1 MNSHNLKLFFGMFA
15 TILLLPATGQAYFT
29 TNQTATKLSEN
40 TVMYTIDY
48 RFGLENRGLIMP
60 IGAIR
65 ENGEETKYLKYDL
78 TDKNGDSVTIGKT
91 AGFVFT
97 SDKDVEIIDN
107 QYYLPPNKVA
117 VFTLVTLLTI
127 ADEEMTKNMNLS
139 LSVRSL
145 PFTMIINDVE
155 HPNRLN
161 PSELKYYK
169 TPEVKFEK

>member
-1 MNSHNLKLFFGMFA
+1 
-15 TILLLPATGQAYFT
+15 
-29 TNQTATKLSEN
+29 
-40 TVMYTIDY
+40 
-48 RFGLENRGLIMP
+48 MP